1 MMTDKNSTP
10 EQDGNDSTTSGI
22 VDQFE
27 HAFLAGLGALSAAQ
41 KLGSKTFD
49 SLVEQGE
56 AFRDRTTDSTEELI
70 EQVQDAIRGMA
81 DEATAKATG
90 LINHVHDT
98 PGLDGLYGAF
108 DSRVFDTLKRLSVPT
123 KQDIDDLNNK
133 LDEILA
139 AVESRNNTSSTGND

>member
-1 MMTDKNSTP
+1 MTDENSTP
-10 EQDGNDSTTSGI
+10 RQDDNDSTTRRI
-22 VDQFE
+22 ADQLE
-27 HAFLAGLGALSAAQ
+27 HAFLAGLGALSTVQ

-56 AFRDRTTDSTEELI
+56 AFRDKTTDTTEELI

-90 LINHVHDT
+90 LMNHVRDT
-98 PGLDGLYGAF
+98 SALDGLYGVF
-108 DSRVFDTLKRLSVPT
+108 DSRVSDALRRLSVPT
-123 KQDIDDLNNK
+123 RQDIDDLNNK

-139 AVESRNNTSSTGND
+139 AVDSRNNTSSTGKN